1 MNKIEVLAPVGSQE
15 SLTAAVRCG
24 ADAVYLGAQNFSARR
39 KAQNFSDEQLAQ
51 AVKYCHRFAVKVYV
65 TVNIMLKQNELQQA
79 LNLIDYLYRINVD
92 GIIVQDLGLAR
103 LIHHYYPDL
112 PLHGSTQMSIHQK
125 SALKLLKQMGFS
137 RIVVSR
143 EMSKQQLIDFC
154 TEAKKE
160 NIEVEHFVHG
170 ALCMSVSGQ
179 CLLSAMLGSRS
190 GNRGLCAQPC
200 RLPFKVKKGT
210 GHDLSLKDCSLF
222 NYIAE
227 LSDIGICSLKIEGRM
242 KRPEYVAITT
252 YCCRQGVDGVK
263 IADDE
268 MKMLKDVF
276 SRSGFTDGYYK
287 HQLGRQMFG
296 VRSEEDVQS
305 SQEAFNK
312 IHQLYRWERDKVGLN
327 FFVRTETGKELYL
340 RVDDGINKVEI
351 CGDVVNKAD
360 KAVSEEDLKTSLA
373 KLGNTGYYLAGFK
386 CVCDQEAFVVR
397 SQINQLR
404 RQAVEKMNELREKTI
419 EHQPIK
425 TEIINEEK
433 EHCLRKTYIR
443 ITDWKQLPAN
453 INDIDGI
460 IVPLGQD
467 IEKITKEIIVEIPRW
482 FTDEKDIRQRMEY
495 MHKND
500 VRKAYCNNLA
510 AISVALDYGMEIMG
524 GNYLNVANG
533 TSCETLETFGI
544 NEITVSCELSLKEIA
559 EIKTVADIGIISYGY
574 LPLMLLI
581 NCPLKNGRRCSEC
594 DKKGYIVDRMNV
606 RFPIRC
612 YMQKY
617 SELLNSTP
625 IYLADKINDY
635 QHLDYQILYFT
646 IEDKK
651 QVEKIIDCYRN
662 KQALN
667 DNFTR
672 GLYYRSV
679 K

>member
-51 AVKYCHRFAVKVYV
+51 AVKYCHKSAVKVYV

-79 LNLIDYLYRINVD
+79 LDLIDYLYRINVD

-103 LIHHYYPDL
+103 LIHHYYADL

-125 SALKLLKQMGFS
+125 SALKLLKEMGFS

-200 RLPFKVKKGT
+200 RLPFKVKSGT

-222 NYIAE
+222 NYIDE
-227 LSDIGICSLKIEGRM
+227 LRSIGICSLKIEGRM

-252 YCCRQGVDGVK
+252 YSCRQAVDGLKVD
-263 IADDE
+263 DDE

-276 SRSGFTDGYYK
+276 SRSGFTDGYYN

-296 VRSEEDVQS
+296 VRNEEDVQS
-305 SQEAFNK
+305 SQETFNK
-312 IHQLYRWERDKVGLN
+312 IHQLYRWERDKIGLN
-327 FFVRTETGKELYL
+327 FFVKAEVDKELYL
-340 RVDDGINKVEI
+340 QADDG
-351 CGDVVNKAD
+351 VNKMEIYGDIVSKTD
-360 KAVSEEDLKTSLA
+360 KITNENDLKTSLS
-373 KLGNTGYYLAGFK
+373 KLGNTGYYLANFA
-386 CVCDQEAFVVR
+386 CVCDKNAFVPR

-404 RQAVEKMNELREKTI
+404 RQAVEKMNELRENTI
-419 EHQPIK
+419 EHQTIK
-425 TEIINEEK
+425 TEIINIEK

-453 INDIDGI
+453 INDVDGL
-460 IVPLGQD
+460 IVPLWQD
-467 IEKITKEIIVEIPRW
+467 IEEINKEIIAEIPRW

-495 MHKND
+495 MRKHN
-500 VRKAYCNNLA
+500 VCKAYCNNLA
-510 AISVALDYGMEIMG
+510 AISVALDYNMEIIG

-533 TSCETLETFGI
+533 TSCETLKDFGI
-544 NEITVSCELSLKEIA
+544 NEITASCELSLKEIA
-559 EIKTVADIGIISYGY
+559 EIKTDADIGIISYGY

-581 NCPLKNGRRCSEC
+581 NCPLKNGRKCSEC
-594 DKKGYIVDRMNV
+594 DKNGYIVDRMNV
-606 RFPIRC
+606 KFPIRC

-625 IYLADKINDY
+625 IYLADKIDDY
-635 QHLDYQILYFT
+635 RNLDYQILYFT
-646 IEDKK
+646 IEDKR
-651 QVEKIIDCYRN
+651 QVEKIIDCYKDKQVFN
-662 KQALN
+662 K
-667 DNFTR
+667 NFTR